1 MRWKWIVP
9 RLVLVVMI
17 WAFLRWGLDPALR
30 YGMEVGLQSATGAR
44 VDVQDLRTGFFPPR
58 VTVEGVALA
67 SARRPGRNLFEF
79 AQLNLQLESDS
90 LSRRRFVV
98 ESGEI
103 VGLEFDTDRVD
114 DGQLSPEELEKSSEP
129 SWVSEKLAEVSDQ
142 WLNDLAEQAR
152 AQLDPNTLETWRLGN
167 EIYEKWDSR
176 LRDLAERAR
185 ALEPRAMAVKEGFE
199 SAKDLEPLEQIER
212 GLQLAQEVDVIVR
225 EAEQMQ
231 RELQTI
237 APEVKQDYGVMNEA
251 RLRDQE
257 MIRHKLTLLKPDGR
271 RISQTL
277 LGPAMYRRVQQ
288 VLTWVEAI
296 QEYRQELAE
305 QVRPPRMDGRVF
317 AVVEKR
323 PAPVF
328 LLKHLALSGRISID
342 EQSVPY
348 VASVRDVTEQPKLL
362 GRPSVFELSAEGERP
377 LKVAMS
383 VDATGEELRSEVE
396 ATYADSKG
404 LPIAAGKRGDVWFEG
419 GLRNMDWSLKMKLGG
434 ERLQGFVSLKSDIDG
449 LSFSASEDVRTEV
462 VEAANEALSGLKRFD
477 AVAAFTGTVSRPEI
491 MLSSGIGEDIAQ
503 GVRQAFLAQLEKAR
517 TRLLEELDSRAAEQ
531 LAKLKGR
538 CSTEYQELLADNSKL
553 LEQVREVRTLLASL
567 RGGKVD
573 PALIMRQVSRSKLLR
588 EKDQKTLQQVD
599 RVLNEFGGAMQG
611 RIPQGLV
618 KKLPVSPELLQGG
631 IPTLAIPGFFPGALP
646 GIFPETA
653 AAINGSVAGTG
664 SESVE
669 ERPAVEVKPLRVEDL
684 LPMGLPGLFPGVL
697 PGFGMPAG
705 MGGAGGVSGVGGGAG
720 GTGTDS
726 ASGGSVPADGAA
738 GRTGGSKERPQ
749 LLPFLRPRSRR

>member
-17 WAFLRWGLDPALR
+17 WGFLRWGLDPALR
-30 YGMEVGLQSATGAR
+30 YGLVSGLQSVTGAR
-44 VDVQDLRTGFFPPR
+44 VDVHGLRTGFFPPR
-58 VTVEGVALA
+58 ITIEGAALA

-79 AQLNLQLESDS
+79 AQLNLQLEADS

-103 VGLEFDTDRVD
+103 VGLEFDTDRMD
-114 DGQLSPEELEKSSEP
+114 DGRLSPEELQKSDEP
-129 SWVSEKLAEVSDQ
+129 SWMSEKLAEVSDQ

-167 EIYEKWDSR
+167 EIYEKWDGR
-176 LRDLAERAR
+176 FRDLAERAR
-185 ALEPRAMAVKEGFE
+185 ALEPRALSVKEGFE

-212 GLQLAQEVDVIVR
+212 GLQLAQEVDLIVQ

-231 RELQTI
+231 RELQSI
-237 APEVKQDYGVMNEA
+237 APEVKEDYGALNDA

-257 MIRHKLTLLKPDGR
+257 MIRQKLTLLKPDGR

-296 QEYRQELAE
+296 QEYRNELSE
-305 QVRPPRMDGRVF
+305 QVRPPRMEGRIF

-328 LLKHLALSGRISID
+328 LLKNLSLSGQISID

-348 VASVRDVTEQPKLL
+348 AASLRDVTEQPKLL
-362 GRPSVFELSAEGERP
+362 GRPGVFELRAEGERP
-377 LKVAMS
+377 LKMALS
-383 VDATGEELRSEVE
+383 VDATGAELQSELE

-404 LPIAAGKRGDVWFEG
+404 LPIEAGKRGEVWFEG

-434 ERLQGFVSLKSDIDG
+434 ERLQGFVNLKSEIEG

-477 AVAAFTGTVSRPEI
+477 AVAAFTGTLRKPEI
-491 MLSSGIGEDIAQ
+491 MLSSGIGEEIAQ
-503 GVRQAFLAQLEKAR
+503 GVRQAFLTQLEKAR

-531 LAKLKGR
+531 LAKVKGR
-538 CSTEYQELLADNSKL
+538 CSAEYQELLADNGKL

-573 PALIMRQVSRSKLLR
+573 PAVIMRQVSRSKLLR

-599 RVLNEFGGAMQG
+599 RVLNEFEGAMQG
-611 RIPQGLV
+611 RIPQALV
-618 KKLPVSPELLQGG
+618 KKLPVSPEVLQGG
-631 IPTLAIPGFFPGALP
+631 IPTLTIPGFFPGALP

-653 AAINGSVAGTG
+653 ALMNGGGVAEAEAVTGEKGAAAGTPP
-664 SESVE
+664 V
-669 ERPAVEVKPLRVEDL
+669 RLEDL
-684 LPMGLPGLFPGVL
+684 MPMGLPGLFPGVL
-697 PGFGMPAG
+697 PGFGLPAG
-705 MGGAGGVSGVGGGAG
+705 TGGVGGGAG
-720 GTGTDS
+720 AGSGAGTGAPES
-726 ASGGSVPADGAA
+726 GAA
-738 GRTGGSKERPQ
+738 EKTGGAKERPQ